1 MNTRLLI
8 LLLVGMLLMFKKNL
22 GQAMEA
28 VFRPGGYT
36 AAGPARATTGG
47 GGDGTT
53 IPERFEGLPDMTDQ
67 MIDDVRE
74 YASENPQRVA
84 EVIQSWIH
92 EPERSAGR

>member
-1 MNTRLLI
+1 
-8 LLLVGMLLMFKKNL
+8 
-22 GQAMEA
+22 
-28 VFRPGGYT
+28 
-36 AAGPARATTGG
+36 
-47 GGDGTT
+47 
-53 IPERFEGLPDMTDQ
+53 MTDQ